1 LQGLSPVAV
10 LSCGARNEIENPGFY
25 SVELGF
31 SQAHSTLSHPSSRYS
46 SSTPGLR
53 FPAPQDTRGEKGERT
68 KEGMLPS
75 LFRTI
80 RHYRDPKVC
89 YHSLT
94 NIS

>member
-1 LQGLSPVAV
+1 MQGLSPVAV

-31 SQAHSTLSHPSSRYS
+31 SQAHSTLSHPSSRPRS
-46 SSTPGLR
+46 FAPGLR
-53 FPAPQDTRGEKGERT
+53 FPAPQDTQGERT

-75 LFRTI
+75 LLRTI

-89 YHSLT
+89 YQS
-94 NIS
+94 